1 MELETITNQVIALA
15 GIAQATALVNQ
26 LATTGK
32 TDESSLQS
40 SLNSILKTESDSVLD
55 IYGNDLAN
63 LKLGLEHLNAQL
75 TGYEVAYPDEAR
87 YAASLVFL
95 EKQFSMQTPMLKTV
109 SIGIERAKAQTDH
122 FSISH
127 ENVLANFGDMY
138 LQTVS
143 RLEPRIMVNGVP
155 DILSRQDVANKIRA
169 CLLAGIRSAMLWRQC
184 GGRRWKFLLFRKS
197 TQIEVKRLLSLLE
210 STTS

>member
-1 MELETITNQVIALA
+1 MELDTLTNQVIALA
-15 GIAQATALVNQ
+15 GIAQAAALVNQ

-32 TDESSLQS
+32 TDEIALQT
-40 SLNSILKTESDSVLD
+40 SLNSVLKTESDNILE

-75 TGYEVAYPDEAR
+75 TGYEIAYPDEAR

-95 EKQFSMQTPMLKTV
+95 ERQFSEQRSMLKTV
-109 SIGIERAKAQTDH
+109 SIGIERAKAQTEH
-122 FSISH
+122 FHLLH

-143 RLEPRIMVNGVP
+143 KLEPRIMVNGVP

-169 CLLAGIRSAMLWRQC
+169 CLLAGIRSAMLWKQC
-184 GGRRWKFLLFRKS
+184 GGRRWKFLLFRKK
-197 TQIEVKRLLSLLE
+197 TQLEVARLLALLE
-210 STTS
+210 STND

>member
-1 MELETITNQVIALA
+1 MELQTLTNQVIALA
-15 GIAQATALVNQ
+15 GIAQAAALVEQ
-26 LATTGK
+26 LATKGK
-32 TDESSLQS
+32 ADEIALETSLKSVLQ
-40 SLNSILKTESDSVLD
+40 TESDSVLE

-75 TGYEVAYPDEAR
+75 TGYEIAYPDEAR

-95 EKQFSMQTPMLKTV
+95 ERQLCEQKSMLKTI

-122 FSISH
+122 FPILH

-143 RLEPRIMVNGVP
+143 KLQPRIMVNGVP
-155 DILSRQDVANKIRA
+155 DYLSRPDVANKIRA
-169 CLLAGIRSAMLWRQC
+169 CLLAGIRSAMLWKQC
-184 GGRRWKFLLFRKS
+184 GGRRWKFLLFRKK
-197 TQIEVKRLLSLLE
+197 TQVEVARLLTLIA
-210 STTS
+210 

>member
-1 MELETITNQVIALA
+1 MELQTLTNQVIALA
-15 GIAQATALVNQ
+15 GIAQAAALVEQ

-32 TDESSLQS
+32 SDEIALETSLRSVLQ
-40 SLNSILKTESDSVLD
+40 TESDSVLE

-75 TGYEVAYPDEAR
+75 TGYEIAYPDEAR

-95 EKQFSMQTPMLKTV
+95 ERQLCEQKSMLKTI
-109 SIGIERAKAQTDH
+109 SIGIERAKAQIDH
-122 FSISH
+122 FPVLH

-143 RLEPRIMVNGVP
+143 KLQPRIMVNGVP
-155 DILSRQDVANKIRA
+155 DYLSRPDVANKIRA
-169 CLLAGIRSAMLWRQC
+169 CLLAGIRSAMLWKQC
-184 GGRRWKFLLFRKS
+184 GGRRWKFLLFRKK
-197 TQIEVKRLLSLLE
+197 TQVEVARLLTLIA
-210 STTS
+210 